1 MAKLVLDVLVH
12 ESELGLD
19 TSSES
24 SGSSGSDQTDLS
36 TGRSDSGDGSGLT
49 NVLMVTTTVRMLNG
63 VHSNTANHSFLSL
76 RLTHVM
82 DLSSLTDG
90 LFVTSTSG
98 DDSDHGSGVTLDGS
112 LDTGR
117 HLDSGLEPIF
127 GVTDDEGVGS
137 GSSGELT
144 VVTGVLL
151 NVADDGSFGDTVDGK
166 HVSDGELGLD
176 SAVDVLTGVHT
187 LSSEEEL
194 GVHAVFM
201 GVSELDLGQRSS
213 STGVMDDLSDNTLD
227 VSTS

>member
-1 MAKLVLDVLVH
+1 
-12 ESELGLD
+12 
-19 TSSES
+19 
-24 SGSSGSDQTDLS
+24 
-36 TGRSDSGDGSGLT
+36 
-49 NVLMVTTTVRMLNG
+49 
-63 VHSNTANHSFLSL
+63 
-76 RLTHVM
+76 M

-227 VSTS
+227 VSTSQEVAVLTPFSRRSRQDGTWRVQLCAECGTCRQTWGFPCARL